1 MLIVRF
7 RLGER
12 ALGIRASD
20 VREVLPVARFRP
32 IPLAPAWV
40 AGDILLHGAPCPV
53 LDLRRWLD
61 DAPTRIDL
69 ATRLLRIDW
78 AGGAD
83 RPLAVLAE
91 RVRDAVEVDADA
103 IVAPAVGRPGDRV
116 LGGEVVVDGEIV
128 TILDPAQLLTTELA
142 TVLYARDAA

>member
-12 ALGIRASD
+12 ALGIRAAD

-32 IPLAPAWV
+32 IPLAPPWV

-61 DAPTRIDL
+61 DVPTRIDL
-69 ATRLLRIDW
+69 ATRMLRIDW

-91 RVRDAVEVDADA
+91 RVRDAVEVDASA
-103 IVAPAVGRPGDRV
+103 LVPPAVGRPGDRV

-128 TILDPAQLLTTELA
+128 TILDPAQLVTTELA
-142 TVLYARDAA
+142 TVLYARDDA